1 MLQTFCTATK
11 MKALL
16 QQPGAPQVVREASN
30 ILKQCCGTSSGETL
44 ADDINIFQSVYRGGD
59 KKTWN
64 VDDGVKVEDAH
75 APIKRALATAG
86 VEMKSDAKLEMF
98 ASCTVSGI
106 RYTTRAK
113 ANSDCNI
120 FFSRSGGHLVPG
132 IIEHIFAIPSVND
145 GQQYFFAARRNLPI
159 PTNVMDPFQLYK
171 DFGAGLW
178 RAMHTTELDI
188 IPLTK
193 GTYCHAITMPWE
205 DEIVVMKPLDR
216 VSDREQGMY
225 KLTEV
230 DRPFEYTA
238 LNIDKED

>member
-1 MLQTFCTATK
+1 M
-11 MKALL
+11 
-16 QQPGAPQVVREASN
+16 
-30 ILKQCCGTSSGETL
+30 KQCCSTSSGETL

-64 VDDGVKVEDAH
+64 INDGVKVEDAH

-86 VEMKSDAKLEMF
+86 VEMKSDAKLKMF

-106 RYTTRAK
+106 RYMTRAK

-132 IIEHIFAIPSVND
+132 IIEHIFAILSVND

-159 PTNVMDPFQLYK
+159 PTNMMDPFQLYK

-178 RAMHTTELDI
+178 RAMHTMELNI

-193 GTYCHAITMPWE
+193 GTYCHTITMPWE

-216 VSDREQGMY
+216 VSDREQVMY
-225 KLTEV
+225 KLIEV
-230 DRPFEYTA
+230 DRLFEYTA
-238 LNIDKED
+238 PNIDKED

>member
-1 MLQTFCTATK
+1 M
-11 MKALL
+11 
-16 QQPGAPQVVREASN
+16 
-30 ILKQCCGTSSGETL
+30 
-44 ADDINIFQSVYRGGD
+44 
-59 KKTWN
+59 
-64 VDDGVKVEDAH
+64 EDAH

-86 VEMKSDAKLEMF
+86 IEMKSNAKLKMF

-113 ANSDCNI
+113 VNSDCNI

-145 GQQYFFAARRNLPI
+145 RQQYFFAAHRNLPI
-159 PTNVMDPFQLYK
+159 PTNMMDPFQLYK
-171 DFGAGLW
+171 DFGVGLW

-193 GTYCHAITMPWE
+193 GMYILPRDNVMPWE

-216 VSDREQGMY
+216 VCDREQVMY